1 MASRYPAVAPGEG
14 QSLAVIGAGV
24 SGCALVARLRQLG
37 FHGPIDL
44 WETGRGPGGR
54 ASTRRSRQDPDL
66 PIDHGA
72 PLFNVTASPP
82 PALLAPLL
90 QAGHVV
96 PWPGRLAVLRG
107 ERELLPGQH
116 DALGA
121 GQLFCGNGGMD
132 HIGVGLL
139 QLARQADAPPVATH
153 FSTLVRQLGHSP
165 EAGWQLFD
173 RQGDCLGHADW
184 LVLSGTLLAHPR
196 TQLIFGW
203 PEVPL
208 KKAAEPLADLQLE
221 HALTTI
227 AGIRSEAR
235 SNLLVVLDAEAALP
249 WRRLP
254 FQLLAFDAAAQ
265 QRWGLRRVSVQPL
278 EDGRCAVVAHSTHA
292 FAADHLDV
300 VGSRSAIATM
310 LALPPDAGREDT
322 VIAALTE
329 ALDQALAPFL
339 SAPSGL
345 GQADRQLM
353 RWGAA
358 FPLAP
363 GLPSE
368 LSFCRSS
375 QVGFCGDYIS
385 GPGFGRIE
393 GALRSAERLA
403 TALLPKL
410 QTLRS

>member
-1 MASRYPAVAPGEG
+1 MPKPAAS

-24 SGCALVARLRQLG
+24 AGCALVARLRQLG
-37 FHGPIDL
+37 HGGPISL

-54 ASTRRSRQDPDL
+54 ASTRRSRHDPGL
-66 PIDHGA
+66 QTSHGA
-72 PLFNVTASPP
+72 PLFNVATEPP

-90 QAGHVV
+90 EGGSVV
-96 PWPGRLAVLRG
+96 PWRGRVALLRG
-107 ERELLPGQH
+107 ERDLQLDRSDPLSSGELY
-116 DALGA
+116 A
-121 GQLFCGNGGMD
+121 GQGGMD
-132 HIGVGLL
+132 QIGAGLL
-139 QLARQADAPPVATH
+139 ALADAAAAPPISTH
-153 FSTLVRQLGHSP
+153 FSTLVRHLDHPAKG
-165 EAGWQLFD
+165 GWQLLD
-173 RQGDCLGHADW
+173 RHRELLGQADW

-196 TQLIFGW
+196 SQLIFGW
-203 PEVPL
+203 EAVPL
-208 KKAAEPLADLQLE
+208 KQVAASLDDLQLE

-235 SNLLVVLDAEAALP
+235 SNLLVVLTAEAAIP

-254 FQLLAFDAAAQ
+254 FTLLAFDAAAQ

-278 EDGRCAVVAHSTHA
+278 DDGRCAVVAHSTNA

-300 VGSRSAIATM
+300 YGSRSAIAQT

-329 ALDQALAPFL
+329 ALDQAMAPFL
-339 SAPSGL
+339 EGPSGL

-358 FPLAP
+358 FPVAP

-368 LSFCRSS
+368 LSFCRRSK
-375 QVGFCGDYIS
+375 VGFCGDYVT

-403 TALLPKL
+403 DALLPEL
-410 QTLRS
+410 QKPVS

>member
-1 MASRYPAVAPGEG
+1 VGPGAG
-14 QSLAVIGAGV
+14 QSLSVIGAGV
-24 SGCALVARLRQLG
+24 AGCALVARLRQLG
-37 FHGPIDL
+37 FRGPIHL

-54 ASTRRSRQDPDL
+54 ASTRRSRQDPGL
-66 PIDHGA
+66 QIDHGA
-72 PLFNVTASPP
+72 PFFNVAAPPP

-96 PWPGRLAVLRG
+96 PWTGRVAMLRG
-107 ERELLPGQH
+107 EHELIPDRH

-132 HIGVGLL
+132 RIGAGLL
-139 QLARQADAPPVATH
+139 QLAQQADAPPVTTH
-153 FSTLVRQLGHSP
+153 VSTLVRQLSCSP
-165 EAGWQLFD
+165 GAGWQLFD
-173 RQGDCLGHADW
+173 RQGEPLGQADW

-196 TQLIFGW
+196 TRLIFGW

-208 KKAAEPLADLQLE
+208 KKAAEPLGDLQLE

-254 FQLLAFDAAAQ
+254 FQLLAFDGAAQ
-265 QRWGLRRVSVQPL
+265 QRWGLRRVSVQTL
-278 EDGRCAVVAHSTHA
+278 EDGRCAVVAHSTNA

-300 VGSRSAIATM
+300 YGSRSAVARM
-310 LALPPDAGREDT
+310 LELPPDAGREDT
-322 VIAALTE
+322 VIGALTE
-329 ALDQALAPFL
+329 ALDQAMAPFL
-339 SAPSGL
+339 GAPSGL

-363 GLPSE
+363 GLPVE
-368 LSFCRSS
+368 LSLCRSS
-375 QVGFCGDYIS
+375 RVGFCGDYIA

-403 TALLPKL
+403 EALLPEL
-410 QTLRS
+410 QKPSS